1 MGEMR
6 SSRRTEA
13 SPKSTA
19 QLFPDHN
26 FGTELTTAWKGFAQS
41 KAALRHIENR
51 LEATPG
57 TGVFLDFVSEPPKKK
72 SLRTVRN
79 KDGQIDVV
87 EGSSKSTGGNQQSPA
102 KSSSRSP
109 LRNTTQDSNVRKNSS
124 VEFREPLASYREAT
138 PPSHP
143 FSQLEAYNLQ
153 SVPGSSYTSSPPHSD
168 PLPSQLVYQRDTRDR
183 QTDRDLDSTHSSA
196 LESAEVRYLNDQS
209 ALDVLKTEGNVHK
222 TPLGMD
228 GSSPCAAPTP
238 GSSRQGESTP
248 STSPGSAS
256 QRLENLKRHQTDD
269 KLEKLKARIRRQ
281 RKHLEEAAGREKLQS
296 QLEKPIASFVES
308 DVAGVNTMPTAKIRK
323 VTTGPPA
330 PIYKG
335 FNSTETKI
343 QTPDGKVWNEE
354 DFRNFS
360 REIYRDMSRHFPES
374 SRSKHQQQ
382 RERRAER
389 SGEKRPSKPV
399 RKVHRVPPVSDLNSK
414 PAISPASWREGQKLV
429 KMVLGPGPGLPRE
442 EHSSHP
448 ASRQTRA
455 DSYHRSDMH
464 SEPNRSSRPNSTER
478 PRSGSKERPTS
489 HSTSYKPVSSA
500 QDKTP
505 LRVSTDL
512 LSADIQ
518 GILDDLQLD
527 CEAAEKEERARKRS
541 RGDSVSRRGRGGSGS
556 RTRTPVSTWGTTAAA
571 NTSSRGCR
579 SASPNARQSD
589 TTNAGNKG
597 HKSRHYDADTV
608 RQYIARQQEERK
620 RRQAE
625 EKRAMKDE
633 AERRNQRLQELYRK
647 QREVA
652 KTGPPSAEA
661 LVAPVQRRLQETY
674 TKLLQEDVQLSEEAT
689 HRRPAPSSQMR
700 PLYQPSGE
708 SDKENKRLEV
718 PQSPSS
724 SDKSLNDLPP
734 PPLSRND
741 LDIGVN
747 SLLQPDYRHPS
758 VQPTTGPSCSTRP
771 PSNEHL
777 LSQLLRLEAA
787 VAASNIKYSERPATA
802 PYSRPQTKMS
812 RIEALKATAT
822 SLSNRIEREAQK
834 FAGQEIN
841 YGAAT
846 SVDVDTI
853 LAPRTSDLDQCW
865 TESVTRATKHNGT
878 TPRMHTVLTTTG
890 HSSYSGT
897 ALPGAGNLHDL
908 REKKEKSRAAFT
920 NPQTISV
927 DLNGP
932 AYNGYTQERSRIV
945 SDLEKEEKTAL
956 RAKAHKE
963 DSQADL
969 HDSSAGS
976 ISEGPL
982 LSEGSFSED
991 EASPRHCF
999 DNHVPPSD
1007 RLEAKDYCAS
1017 QRKNKQRLLEFQR
1030 EAAMCSPF
1038 SPRDSSKTPWEEL
1051 NKGSPL
1057 SVINIY
1063 TKNVRGHV
1071 KVSERNSEENSPLA
1085 NSSHSGNSPG
1095 SAAVYEDDF
1104 ISSHS
1109 SKTSDQR
1116 GSNSPS
1122 RSQHLS
1128 SGSTP
1133 GSSPL
1138 SRHSARKKGTASDQ
1152 SDTTL
1157 VEEQRSS
1164 PPSEIL
1170 SSNGKK
1176 RRLDKSSSPT
1186 QAKNGCS
1193 DDTSGETS
1201 GLSPQRSKLASP
1213 SGSSDPTSPGADS
1226 LSEPLRSG
1234 PFGVNNPNIS
1244 TQIYNGGAES
1254 RSTGELQYSPAVLQ
1268 QRMTAE
1274 LHYLESI
1281 EESIKQ
1287 MGDIERLMG
1296 VSVAQQESASLAQM
1310 LKAKQQ
1316 HHERELY
1323 ELKIKA
1329 EREALET
1336 KLQLEENRQRVAR
1349 AHIDLQESLAASQRQ
1364 SLEVLQESTSKM
1376 MSQQA
1381 EAVRHTADASRH
1393 IKEMTELARSQ
1404 IAGTLIIP
1412 PVNTDSALM
1421 DQQKEP
1427 RNSKSQEDKA
1437 DSDSE
1442 VSSRKTRSEEPLSSL
1457 HSLSQ
1462 SDSLSFRRPNL
1473 SESASS
1479 SSHHSP
1485 SRVLSGHREQTKKEA
1500 SAGKQSNGRAKERL
1514 EREAASSSI
1523 EEDIPSAAN
1532 GSLCSESIPSVVD
1545 EKDAT
1550 SVATEY
1556 SFKFEESMTEDEIE
1570 ERSFRSLLPSEA
1582 HRRGTMEKKSRH
1594 NEEAEDDG
1602 AIHNAALGSGTESH
1616 TSFKSYNAHI
1626 AFSGGQD
1633 SFSQFTME
1641 MVRQYMKDEEVRLQH
1656 QSSLLHLRQKALKEK
1671 TRAELAWLEH
1681 QKKKLRDKGEDDKMP
1696 PIRKKQRGLLIKLQ
1710 QEQAEIKRLQE
1721 ANKAARKERQLLLKQ
1736 QEEIERMRNSTL
1748 RLKERLKCAGGQTPP
1763 ETPVSELPESEPA
1776 SPHSSRLEDEMRSPS
1791 PSLSISGSETSSIMQ
1806 KLKKMRSHMDEK
1818 HCSPVH
1824 YFFSVFTA
1832 HHWASLSVCLPN
1844 LHPKFQLF
1852 IYNQLLRFLTKREQ
1866 QLMQRRHH
1874 AEELLQWK
1882 QRLDQEEAE
1891 VRRMEKEA
1899 LAVWE
1904 QKRAQDKH
1912 HEMSESQR
1920 KESSE
1925 IGSHTSPHQSF
1936 EAKSDS
1942 EKDHVSEAS
1951 CSSVTPES
1959 TIHTEGPGSQ
1969 HMGSP
1974 PSDKPDSVSKTHLA
1988 SVQSGTANYTQD
2000 FSSESQPPSKKSS
2013 LLKAS
2018 HSPAASP
2025 VKGSSKTKMQ
2035 LHSASRTQSEV
2046 ITQPLDSPT
2055 ATQSENISDQSDI
2068 ESRIKALKE
2077 ELRKRKFMAY
2087 QLKKE
2092 QKKRN
2097 KERLK
2102 AQEASLLKQLENYNN
2117 FIEKTKAELNT
2128 GFDSAPDTKSQIS
2141 DSNSVLDQS
2150 SVKPPPHR
2158 SETSKG
2164 SDSERTLIDASFDRN
2179 AFPQTNYSRSTS
2191 EALPEDLSE
2200 KEPSSPRVS
2209 VHSRPENE
2217 ALEQKLRHTE
2227 SPLRPSTKAESEKK
2241 DGTDHRSD
2249 IEEELEVEESS
2260 KSEDEHSHHLLKLE
2274 KEYSLDSQEGL
2285 ATTKHVSS
2293 VLDEDQ
2299 DSSSV
2304 RPEKETQMKHSVIS
2318 EVEEGVIAN
2327 IITSGEPHSAA
2338 VDLETS
2344 PHGRFTSAN
2353 DHTLSPDSV
2362 ALSSNKKPS
2371 VKNSETSPVADGY
2384 YDDFESTHS
2393 SPREENKFNAESQ
2406 ISHSHTEIKHSS
2418 KDSSSR
2424 ETTFE
2429 NQEEVVEEEIEEEM
2443 SRRSSVSEESLQSER
2458 LLDLNQQSEDV
2469 KHDDNKGTFSSLQTP
2484 PPPPSVKDEMPSFG
2498 IGDRVLVGG
2507 VQPGTLRFKGL
2518 TSFANG
2524 FWAGVEL
2531 DKSEGSNNGT
2541 YDGVVYFKCEE
2552 CHGIFAPPDKI
2563 THLPDKYELNA
2574 DTTEDED
2581 SFFDDLLDKDGNK
2594 QKNVQGNSPKQEDLE
2609 SKNEE
2614 TFLKQNGSGHM
2625 KVMDEKNQTP
2635 LKEKSH
2641 LISQH
2646 HKESTLLISNGNTE
2660 DIILDLEDASHTLFI
2675 LDVDKSGLVKQTNN
2689 ETTAVIERNDVNSQ
2703 KHSTPADLATDIKD
2717 DKSKPKDLLD
2727 TLADSLIKNFVK
2739 DTVEQFAEIKKTKEE
2754 KIKTANQLNG
2764 GLFGENN
2771 EEERWINSI
2780 AQKDGLPFF
2789 LPSEKEELSSPE
2801 LCNRPESPVLGA
2813 SGQEELAKRLAELEL
2828 SRELVDEFGDDQ
2840 DWFDEDFGLSSRRK
2854 QQRIKQKEE
2863 EAKLGGELG
2872 RSASSSGPLMGGIIS
2887 SIGGEPQVKTPPRPE
2902 LPLPLPP
2909 KLPELPAMV
2918 VPHSAKEVEKMVYAA
2933 TLEIWE
2939 TCDLGREGA
2948 LVLEQLPNPTPSLEY
2963 LGKESSSQDQ
2973 EAISIRSYRKAVFD
2987 LTWEILQEIFT
2998 EDPNTDQPQWVKPR
3012 QVKSSSIHKVKT
3024 SGDVTKIQEFVT
3036 AEVLKLYGLTEDQ
3049 SLKTDWQKMLKFGRK
3064 KRDRVDHILVQELHE
3079 EEAQWVN
3086 YDEDELF
3093 VKLQLADSIFDAL
3106 LKDTANAFTLISEK
3120 RAKRGLLS

>member
-13 SPKSTA
+13 SLKSSA
-19 QLFPDHN
+19 QLFTDHN
-26 FGTELTTAWKGFAQS
+26 IAPELTAAWKGLTQS
-41 KAALRHIENR
+41 KAALRHIENC

-57 TGVFLDFVSEPPKKK
+57 TGVLLDSVSEAPKKK
-72 SLRTVRN
+72 SSKRVRH
-79 KDGQIDVV
+79 KDGQVDVL
-87 EGSSKSTGGNQQSPA
+87 EGTSKPTGGNQQSPA

-138 PPSHP
+138 PPSRP

-153 SVPGSSYTSSPPHSD
+153 SVPGSSYTSSPPQSD
-168 PLPSQLVYQRDTRDR
+168 PLPSQMVYQRDTRDR
-183 QTDRDLDSTHSSA
+183 QTDRDLDSTRSSA
-196 LESAEVRYLNDQS
+196 LESAEVRFLNDQS
-209 ALDVLKTEGNVHK
+209 ALDILKTEGNAHK
-222 TPLGMD
+222 AQLSMD
-228 GSSPCAAPTP
+228 ESSPCTAPTP
-238 GSSRQGESTP
+238 GSSRRGESTP

-256 QRLENLKRHQTDD
+256 QRLENLKRHQPDD

-281 RKHLEEAAGREKLQS
+281 RKHLEEAAEREKLQG
-296 QLEKPIASFVES
+296 QLEKPKAAFVES
-308 DVAGVNTMPTAKIRK
+308 ESDGVTTMPTAKIRK

-343 QTPDGKVWNEE
+343 QTPDGKVWNEK
-354 DFRNFS
+354 DFHNLS
-360 REIYRDMSRHFPES
+360 RELYRDTHHCPES
-374 SRSKHQQQ
+374 TGSKHQQQ

-389 SGEKRPSKPV
+389 SSEKRPSKPV
-399 RKVHRVPPVSDLNSK
+399 RKVQKVPLVSDLNSK

-448 ASRQTRA
+448 AGRQTRA
-455 DSYHRSDMH
+455 DSHHRSKLQ

-478 PRSGSKERPTS
+478 LRSGSKERPTS
-489 HSTSYKPVSSA
+489 HSSATYRPSSA
-500 QDKTP
+500 AQEKTQ

-527 CEAAEKEERARKRS
+527 REVAEKDERARKRS
-541 RGDSVSRRGRGGSGS
+541 RGGSVSRRGRGGSGS
-556 RTRTPVSTWGTTAAA
+556 QTRTPVSTWGTSAAA

-579 SASPNARQSD
+579 SASPTARQSD
-589 TTNAGNKG
+589 TINTSDKG
-597 HKSRHYDADTV
+597 HKRRHYDADTV

-625 EKRAMKDE
+625 EKREMKEE
-633 AERRNQRLQELYRK
+633 AERRYQRLQELYRK

-652 KTGPPSAEA
+652 KTVPPSAEA
-661 LVAPVQRRLQETY
+661 LMAPVQKRLQETY
-674 TKLLQEDVQLSEEAT
+674 TKLLQEDAQLNEEAT
-689 HRRPAPSSQMR
+689 QRLPLPSSQMR
-700 PLYQPSGE
+700 PVYQPSGE
-708 SDKENKRLEV
+708 SDKENKRQEV

-724 SDKSLNDLPP
+724 SDKSLTDPPP

-741 LDIGVN
+741 LDVDVN
-747 SLLQPDYRHPS
+747 SWLQPDRLRPA
-758 VQPTTGPSCSTRP
+758 VQPTFGPSSSTQA

-787 VAASNIKYSERPATA
+787 VAASNIKFSERPATA
-802 PYSRPQTKMS
+802 PYSRSQTKMS
-812 RIEALKATAT
+812 RIEAIKATAT
-822 SLSNRIEREAQK
+822 SLSNRIELEARK

-853 LAPRTSDLDQCW
+853 LAPRPNLDQCW
-865 TESVTRATKHNGT
+865 TEAVNYATNNDDT
-878 TPRMHTVLTTTG
+878 THRMYTVPASTG
-890 HSSYSGT
+890 HSSFSGT

-908 REKKEKSRAAFT
+908 REKKEKSHTGFT
-920 NPQTISV
+920 NPHTSPADV
-927 DLNGP
+927 NVP
-932 AYNGYTQERSRIV
+932 AYNGFAQERSRIV
-945 SDLEKEEKTAL
+945 CGLEKKERTENQPMT
-956 RAKAHKE
+956 KAHKE
-963 DSQADL
+963 DGQADF

-976 ISEGPL
+976 ISEGPI

-991 EASPRHCF
+991 EASPRPCS
-999 DNHVPPSD
+999 DNHVPLSD
-1007 RLEAKDYCAS
+1007 LLEAKDYCAS

-1038 SPRDSSKTPWEEL
+1038 LQLDSSKPPWEEL

-1057 SVINIY
+1057 SVINIF
-1063 TKNVRGHV
+1063 TKNVHSHV
-1071 KVSERNSEENSPLA
+1071 KASERNSERNSPHA
-1085 NSSHSGNSPG
+1085 NSPHSGNSPC

-1104 ISSHS
+1104 VSSQS

-1133 GSSPL
+1133 GSSPH

-1152 SDTTL
+1152 SDATL

-1164 PPSEIL
+1164 PPSEAL
-1170 SSNGKK
+1170 FSNGKK
-1176 RRLDKSSSPT
+1176 RRSDKSPSPT
-1186 QAKNGCS
+1186 QAKSVHSN
-1193 DDTSGETS
+1193 DTSGEAS
-1201 GLSPQRSKLASP
+1201 GHSSQRHNLASP
-1213 SGSSDPTSPGADS
+1213 SGFPHSSSPGADS

-1234 PFGVNNPNIS
+1234 AFGVNIPNIS
-1244 TQIYNGGAES
+1244 TSVYNGGAES
-1254 RSTGELQYSPAVLQ
+1254 RPTGELQYSPAVLQ
-1268 QRMTAE
+1268 QRMSAE
-1274 LHYLESI
+1274 LQYLESI

-1329 EREALET
+1329 EREAFET

-1349 AHIDLQESLAASQRQ
+1349 AHLELQESLAASQKE
-1364 SLEVLQESTSKM
+1364 SLEGLQESTSKM

-1381 EAVRHTADASRH
+1381 EAARHTAEAARH

-1412 PVNTDSALM
+1412 AVNTDYALM
-1421 DQQKEP
+1421 DQRKEH
-1427 RNSKSQEDKA
+1427 RNSKPQEDKA

-1442 VSSRKTRSEEPLSSL
+1442 FSSRRTRSEE
-1457 HSLSQ
+1457 HGQ
-1462 SDSLSFRRPNL
+1462 SDSLSYKRPDH
-1473 SESASS
+1473 SVSAST
-1479 SSHHSP
+1479 SSHYSQSHVS
-1485 SRVLSGHREQTKKEA
+1485 SGPREQPNKEA
-1500 SAGKQSNGRAKERL
+1500 SAGKQGSGVAKKRL
-1514 EREAASSSI
+1514 EMEEASSSI
-1523 EEDIPSAAN
+1523 EEDLPSAAN

-1545 EKDAT
+1545 EKDTT

-1556 SFKFEESMTEDEIE
+1556 SLKMEESMTEDEIE

-1594 NEEAEDDG
+1594 NQEADDDR
-1602 AIHNAALGSGTESH
+1602 ASHNAASVSETGSHST
-1616 TSFKSYNAHI
+1616 FKSYNAHI

-1681 QKKKLRDKGEDDKMP
+1681 QRKKLRDKGEDDKMP

-1710 QEQAEIKRLQE
+1710 QEQAEIRRLQE

-1748 RLKERLKCAGGQTPP
+1748 RLKERLKSAGGQTPP
-1763 ETPVSELPESEPA
+1763 ETPASELPESEPA
-1776 SPHSSRLEDEMRSPS
+1776 SPNSTMFKDDIRSPS

-1818 HCSPVH
+1818 
-1824 YFFSVFTA
+1824 
-1832 HHWASLSVCLPN
+1832 
-1844 LHPKFQLF
+1844 
-1852 IYNQLLRFLTKREQ
+1852 FLTKREQ
-1866 QLMQRRHH
+1866 QLMQRRRH

-1882 QRLDQEEAE
+1882 QQLDQEEAE

-1899 LAVWE
+1899 MAVWK
-1904 QKRAQDKH
+1904 QKRARDKP
-1912 HEMSESQR
+1912 HERPESPG
-1920 KESSE
+1920 KEITE
-1925 IGSHTSPHQSF
+1925 TGSHTGHHQSF
-1936 EAKSDS
+1936 EATSDS
-1942 EKDHVSEAS
+1942 EKVYFSDHISEGN
-1951 CSSVTPES
+1951 CSSVTSES
-1959 TIHTEGPGSQ
+1959 TIHTEGAGS
-1969 HMGSP
+1969 HHEGRPSP
-1974 PSDKPDSVSKTHLA
+1974 AKPDSVSETPLA
-1988 SVQSGTANYTQD
+1988 LVQSSPASYTQD
-2000 FSSESQPPSKKSS
+2000 FSSESQPPSREPS

-2025 VKGSSKTKMQ
+2025 AEGSSKSKMQ
-2035 LHSASRTQSEV
+2035 LHPASWTQSEV

-2068 ESRIKALKE
+2068 EGRIKALKE
-2077 ELRKRKFMAY
+2077 ELRKRKLMAY

-2092 QKKRN
+2092 QKKRH

-2102 AQEASLLKQLENYNN
+2102 AQEASLLKQLENYDS
-2117 FIEKTKAELNT
+2117 FIEKTKAELNKEL
-2128 GFDSAPDTKSQIS
+2128 DSTPDSKL
-2141 DSNSVLDQS
+2141 VLEQS
-2150 SVKPPPHR
+2150 SIKSPPHR
-2158 SETSKG
+2158 SETNKG
-2164 SDSERTLIDASFDRN
+2164 PDSERSLSDASFEHN
-2179 AFPQTNYSRSTS
+2179 AFPQAKNTRSTS
-2191 EALPEDLSE
+2191 NASHEDLSN
-2200 KEPSSPRVS
+2200 KEASTSRVP
-2209 VHSRPENE
+2209 VHSR
-2217 ALEQKLRHTE
+2217 
-2227 SPLRPSTKAESEKK
+2227 AESETLEQEMPAESPFQLAEIKHV
-2241 DGTDHRSD
+2241 TDQRSD
-2249 IEEELEVEESS
+2249 IEEELEVEERF

-2274 KEYSLDSQEGL
+2274 KENRLDSQE
-2285 ATTKHVSS
+2285 TMTKHVSS
-2293 VLDEDQ
+2293 ILDEEHQ
-2299 DSSSV
+2299 RSASV
-2304 RPEKETQMKHSVIS
+2304 RPEHDTQMKHNLISNVEEAVIS
-2318 EVEEGVIAN
+2318 KG
-2327 IITSGEPHSAA
+2327 SGEPHSAA
-2338 VDLETS
+2338 AELETS
-2344 PHGRFTSAN
+2344 PHGSCTFSAN
-2353 DHTLSPDSV
+2353 DYSHSPDS
-2362 ALSSNKKPS
+2362 ALSSKKKPS
-2371 VKNSETSPVADGY
+2371 IKDSGTSPVADSY
-2384 YDDFESTHS
+2384 YDDFESTRS
-2393 SPREENKFNAESQ
+2393 SPREDNAFKPESQ
-2406 ISHSHTEIKHSS
+2406 VSSSHTEIKHSS

-2424 ETTFE
+2424 EPTLDI
-2429 NQEEVVEEEIEEEM
+2429 QEEVEM
-2443 SRRSSVSEESLQSER
+2443 SRQSGVSEESHQSER
-2458 LLDLNQQSEDV
+2458 LLHLNQQREDV
-2469 KHDDNKGTFSSLQTP
+2469 QHDNKGTHSPPQTP
-2484 PPPPSVKDEMPSFG
+2484 PPSLKDEMPSFG
-2498 IGDRVLVGG
+2498 LGDRVLVGG
-2507 VQPGTLRFKGL
+2507 VQPGTLRFKGP

-2541 YDGVVYFKCEE
+2541 YDGVVYFNCEE

-2563 THLPDKYELNA
+2563 THLPDKYDLDA

-2581 SFFDDLLDKDGNK
+2581 SFYDDLFDKGGSKPKKIQDNS
-2594 QKNVQGNSPKQEDLE
+2594 QNQGDLE
-2609 SKNEE
+2609 SKNED
-2614 TFLKQNGSGHM
+2614 TFLKEKESGDAE
-2625 KVMDEKNQTP
+2625 VMGETNQAPLEEKPP
-2635 LKEKSH
+2635 LN
-2641 LISQH
+2641 SQH
-2646 HKESTLLISNGNTE
+2646 HKESTLLVSNGKTE
-2660 DIILDLEDASHTLFI
+2660 DIILDLEDASHTSLI
-2675 LDVDKSGLVKQTNN
+2675 LDVDKSGLVNK
-2689 ETTAVIERNDVNSQ
+2689 ETTAIIERND
-2703 KHSTPADLATDIKD
+2703 ADSKEHLSPHGLATDIKD
-2717 DKSKPKDLLD
+2717 ESEPKDRDLLD
-2727 TLADSLIKNFVK
+2727 TFTDTLIKNFVR
-2739 DTVEQFAEIKKTKEE
+2739 DAVEQLAEIKKSKEE

-2764 GLFGENN
+2764 DLFGENN
-2771 EEERWINSI
+2771 EEDIWISSI
-2780 AQKDGLPFF
+2780 QQKDGLPFF

-2801 LCNRPESPVLGA
+2801 LCNRPESPMLGA
-2813 SGQEELAKRLAELEL
+2813 SGQEELVKRLAELEL

-2854 QQRIKQKEE
+2854 QQRIKQNEE

-2872 RSASSSGPLMGGIIS
+2872 RSGSSSGPLMGEIIS
-2887 SIGGEPQVKTPPRPE
+2887 SLGGESQVKIPPRPE

-2909 KLPELPAMV
+2909 KLPEQPAMV
-2918 VPHSAKEVEKMVYAA
+2918 VPHSAREVEKMVHAA

-2939 TCDLGREGA
+2939 SCELGREGA
-2948 LVLEQLPNPTPSLEY
+2948 LALEQPPKPTPSVEY

-2973 EAISIRSYRKAVFD
+2973 ESISIRSYRKAVYD
-2987 LTWEILQEIFT
+2987 LTWEILQEIYT
-2998 EDPNTDQPQWVKPR
+2998 QDPDTDQPQWVKPR

-3024 SGDVTKIQEFVT
+3024 AGDINKIQEFVT
-3036 AEVLKLYGLTEDQ
+3036 AEILKLYNLTQDQ
-3049 SLKTDWQKMLKFGRK
+3049 NQKSDWQKMLKFGRK

-3106 LKDTANAFTLISEK
+3106 LKDTADAFTLISAK